1 MTWNTNRPHTDPV
14 NPPPWTVSL
23 HLGLPTLFF
32 PLFSPTCYKCWILGP
47 PTVCRGLHAVMGDI
61 GPGECPQ
68 RTPRTGR
75 LAAMTKFHMLD
86 SLNRHSASKTCSGRQ
101 GEGAGAPILQLL
113 PLMCRQ
119 RPSHPH
125 SHCLPLCPHPLPLG
139 SNPRQ

>member
-23 HLGLPTLFF
+23 HLGLPTY
-32 PLFSPTCYKCWILGP
+32 YKYWILRP
-47 PTVCRGLHAVMGDI
+47 PTIYQGLHAVLGDI

-86 SLNRHSASKTCSGRQ
+86 SLNRHSASKTCSGGQ
-101 GEGAGAPILQLL
+101 GGGTGAPILQLL
-113 PLMCRQ
+113 PLMFRQ
-119 RPSHPH
+119 RPSRPH
-125 SHCLPLCPHPLPLG
+125 SHCLPLCLPPSPQAQILG
-139 SNPRQ
+139 SRPTAVGPC